1 MAMEGG
7 SCDFGEEPEGDGKQG
22 RGSPQVAFW
31 QVWRGREE
39 VDHVSTSGGS
49 KRGREGETDM
59 DSTEI
64 EAARKTVAKALYGNL
79 GMLMHTHRTTRRRS
93 PGVST

>member
-1 MAMEGG
+1 MGNKAVDHHKSLFGG
-7 SCDFGEEPEGDGKQG
+7 FGAAKAG
-22 RGSPQVAFW
+22 
-31 QVWRGREE
+31 GREE